1 MKTRLLTTLLCL
13 CAISGFNTG
22 TARAQMETT
31 GPVTFGTDGM
41 IALNDIDLKAAG
53 ISVGSAIRA
62 ADCLLQ
68 FRAAS
73 DIEIA
78 GGTVSV
84 FIDTIDNIAFS
95 GGVADLKKNLY
106 LKSGIT
112 GETDRSTFSTSSSAT
127 ISKTVSLPAGHTV
140 ETGLGLTLTAA
151 GGQSSV
157 TVSRSHMPAARRNK
171 EGIARR
177 YEFSAPV
184 SASSASFRCLKGDIA
199 PMTNPQLYYRHQ
211 TKQSWDQIYESGPTG
226 EDCVSG
232 AGFAAAVGLTVFDA
246 AEIYCP
252 AYFTPNGDGI
262 NDLYEIENGHKYPDS
277 RLVVMTRR
285 GKVVYD
291 QSPYRNDFD
300 GGNLKADTYYFVFY
314 KSPTDKKPQKWAV
327 DIYR

>member
-1 MKTRLLTTLLCL
+1 MKTRLLATFLCL
-13 CAISGFNTG
+13 CGTSCLG
-22 TARAQMETT
+22 TARAQIETT
-31 GPVTFGTDGM
+31 GPVTFGADGM
-41 IALNDIDLKAAG
+41 IVLSDIDLKADG
-53 ISVGSAIRA
+53 IRVGSAIRA
-62 ADCLLQ
+62 ADCLLYL
-68 FRAAS
+68 RTAS
-73 DIEIA
+73 DLDVA
-78 GGTVSV
+78 GGTVAIV
-84 FIDTIDNIAFS
+84 IDTIDRLVFS

-106 LKSGIT
+106 LTGGIT
-112 GETDRSTFSTSSSAT
+112 GENDRSTFSTSSAAT

-140 ETGLGLTLTAA
+140 ETGLGLTLTAGA
-151 GGQSSV
+151 GQAAV
-157 TVSRSHMPAARRNK
+157 TVSRAHLPATRRDK

-177 YEFSAPV
+177 YEFSAPI
-184 SASSASFRCLKGDIA
+184 SASSVSFHCLRGDIA

-211 TKQSWDQIYESGPTG
+211 TKQSWDQIYESGPAG
-226 EDCVSG
+226 VDCVSG

-277 RLVVMTRR
+277 RLVIMTRR

-300 GGNLKADTYYFVFY
+300 GGDLKEDTYYFVFY
-314 KSPTDKKPQKWAV
+314 KSSTDKKPQKWAV